1 MMSIYRNAAL
11 AVIAFAFASCILTSH
26 PCSSVYAFTTYDED
40 ERPAVTVTDL
50 SFLLEGSS
58 RNPKEEENYK
68 HAGGFSLLTPG
79 SCCGENH
86 YTKRSVAFIGP
97 IAAQAILTGA
107 GLDDPS
113 SGGVTAP
120 IDTVVTAGQ
129 RIHETTSRH
138 SDCVVADFWNWYDNG
153 RSGDTPIMGSKNS
166 SVKNGFV
173 ETRVAMVAL
182 ETNPDAHFDVDET
195 CLPIV
200 RGAMIVFDGRSP
212 HNTVLRSLPTVK
224 GAGVSLIG
232 GFQLSTFSPVGFD
245 FIEPDQTLSPTQTP
259 KSMKKRP
266 KKKKGKSS
274 KKKTKGTKKTK
285 K

>member
-1 MMSIYRNAAL
+1 
-11 AVIAFAFASCILTSH
+11 
-26 PCSSVYAFTTYDED
+26 
-40 ERPAVTVTDL
+40 VTDL

-58 RNPKEEENYK
+58 RNSKEEENYK
-68 HAGGFSLLTPG
+68 NPGGFISLVP
-79 SCCGENH
+79 SNDFS
-86 YTKRSVAFIGP
+86 YTLHTSGNPVNVNKRGFAFIGP
-97 IAAQAILTGA
+97 IAAQAMITGA

-113 SGGVTAP
+113 DGVTAP

-129 RIHETTSRH
+129 RILETTHPH
-138 SDCVVADFWNWYDNG
+138 SDCVTADIWDWHNNG
-153 RSGDTPIMGSKNS
+153 RSGDMPTMGSENS

-212 HNTVLRSLPTVK
+212 HNTVLRSSPTVK

-232 GFQLSTFSPVGFD
+232 GFQLSTFSPVG
-245 FIEPDQTLSPTQTP
+245 ESGTPTEWNIFQNPPLTP

-266 KKKKGKSS
+266 KKKKGKSF
-274 KKKTKGTKKTK
+274 KKKTKGTKKSGNP
-285 K
+285 